1 MSLAPEECG
10 RRIVKDPNDLKST
23 GNKNKGAEATG
34 KTCSLDGTIG
44 VHHAQASDS
53 SLRSNCQQVN
63 QLFDKPADE
72 AINEIDEVP
81 ANFQHLICDNNQGMC
96 FIQVK
101 VSSPDQ
107 AHVSVQEPTSLC
119 DAPANKP
126 SPLHESSSGVATSG
140 LSTTVAL
147 STLKSTSLLTFDAQY
162 NDQDFSNSTEIG
174 WNTLQGPNRLQ
185 PSGDMPSNLWFD
197 SIPDTLPQDGY
208 QDMNP
213 AFDPSS
219 FLLDPLPNSDSQGL
233 YLPRMYSSSLLPP
246 DIIPIGGSNPP
257 PSVPLP
263 GAIVPHVAPPLASIP
278 AQEYPLNM
286 ASVSIQSPDILLL
299 GFLDGKANEA
309 AADEG
314 RGGDSLQGDSGNK
327 NRGGGKRKADSD
339 LEGMEDSGVSKTG
352 TKHAKHTGEMS
363 EPGQDATEATTEET
377 EADRLAKE
385 AKDAQEAAVEAV
397 KAARAAAKAAKAAK
411 GAKAVKGAK
420 GAREATKPEQARRS
434 GRVPTLPDHLKKAG
448 YTQPKRNSR
457 AKKSI

>member
-1 MSLAPEECG
+1 MSLALEECG
-10 RRIVKDPNDLKST
+10 RHIVKDPNDLEST
-23 GNKNKGAEATG
+23 GNKHEGAEVTG
-34 KTCSLDGTIG
+34 KTCSLDRTIG
-44 VHHAQASDS
+44 VHHTQASDP
-53 SLRSNCQQVN
+53 SLRSNCQQAN
-63 QLFDKPADE
+63 QLFDKATNE
-72 AINEIDEVP
+72 AIDEIDEVP
-81 ANFQHLICDNNQGMC
+81 ANFQHLIGDNNQGMC

-101 VSSPDQ
+101 VSGPDQ

-119 DAPANKP
+119 DAPANKQ
-126 SPLHESSSGVATSG
+126 SSLHESSSGVATSG

-147 STLKSTSLLTFDAQY
+147 STLNSTSLLTFGAQY

-197 SIPDTLPQDGY
+197 SIPDALPQDGY

-233 YLPRMYSSSLLPP
+233 YLPHMYSSSLLPL

-263 GAIVPHVAPPLASIP
+263 GAIVLHVAPPLASIP
-278 AQEYPLNM
+278 AQEYPPNM
-286 ASVSIQSPDILLL
+286 SSMSIQSPDTILL
-299 GFLDGKANEA
+299 GFLDGKASEA

-314 RGGDSLQGDSGNK
+314 QGGDSLQGDSRNK
-327 NRGGGKRKADSD
+327 NRGGRKRKADSD

-377 EADRLAKE
+377 EANRLAKE

-397 KAARAAAKAAKAAK
+397 KAAKVAAKAAKAV
-411 GAKAVKGAK
+411 KAVKGAK

-434 GRVPTLPDHLKKAG
+434 GHMPTLPDHLKKAG
-448 YTQPKRNSR
+448 YTQPKRNSQ